1 MVLYY
6 IVMPRSLDQRFSTT
20 NKDAIIPTH
29 AQHATTYHT
38 SRSLSPSFPPPTPPP
53 PPRNRNAQNLASNFS
68 SEIQLSEARC
78 FYGFQIAIENIHSEV
93 YSLLIDTYVK
103 DAAEKTHLF
112 NAMETVPCVR
122 RKARWALRWCDPKL
136 ASYAERL
143 VAFAAVEVRL
153 CAFLSSKR
161 LAAMR

>member
-1 MVLYY
+1 M
-6 IVMPRSLDQRFSTT
+6 
-20 NKDAIIPTH
+20 
-29 AQHATTYHT
+29 
-38 SRSLSPSFPPPTPPP
+38 
-53 PPRNRNAQNLASNFS
+53 ASNFS

-143 VAFAAVEVRL
+143 VAFAAVEVRRGPGIAVVGESRFCCSCFFVGTL
-153 CAFLSSKR
+153 LPSFWR
-161 LAAMR
+161 E